1 MMKSKRNNIDLDFF
15 LKKEKQIFKKL
26 QLFDK
31 KNFDVKSFYLFY
43 SAKYLITLHI
53 LERLHVPPLT
63 TKLKSEWQLIT
74 FIRLY
79 HIIKFLREHHP
90 MRYNRMTE
98 ILKTVASIKLSSTF
112 LLKVRSNIYLPRYK
126 TISSNYS

>member
-63 TKLKSEWQLIT
+63 TKLNSEWQLIT